1 MSAIALAK
9 HRVNTWRA
17 TRVPKAPD
25 LQKDLARAR
34 WLADLLD
41 TKFKVGG
48 VRFGLEGLLGL
59 VPVVGDT
66 LGTIAGL
73 YPLWVANRHK
83 LGKRV
88 QARMAANLLVEW
100 GVGMVPWVGDAFD
113 VAFKA
118 NVRNVKLLEKAA
130 RTQLGSGEERIA
142 PPQSG
147 KPREI

>member
-1 MSAIALAK
+1 MSAVALAK
-9 HRVNTWRA
+9 HRVKTWRVS
-17 TRVPKAPD
+17 RVRKAPD
-25 LQKDLARAR
+25 LQTDLARAR

-48 VRFGLEGLLGL
+48 IRFGLEGLLGL
-59 VPVVGDT
+59 IPVAGDT
-66 LGTIAGL
+66 LGAVAGL
-73 YPLWVANRHK
+73 YPLWIAGRHK
-83 LGKRV
+83 LGKGV

-130 RTQLGSGEERIA
+130 QPER
-142 PPQSG
+142 
-147 KPREI
+147 